1 MTVTKDANG
10 HEIHIGDRVRVID
23 SFAGQYLSNR
33 CGTVVQLKGANW
45 TTNYE
50 WNIGVAFDEYIG
62 GHDLDGVCTEGY
74 GRWGCGCEVA
84 VIPSHLNEIKIE
96 FNSLFN

>member
-23 SFAGQYLSNR
+23 LFAGQRLSNR
-33 CGTVVQLKGANW
+33 CGTVVQLKDASW
-45 TTNYE
+45 TTPAG
-50 WNIGVAFDEYIG
+50 WNIGVAFDENIG
-62 GHDLDGVCTEGY
+62 GHDLNGACTEGY
-74 GRWGCGCEVA
+74 GRWGYGCEVA